1 VIDRIEVD
9 NYTRMNFLM
18 VLLPVATFC
27 CVVIYLANQ
36 PRAEEVRTIFIRA
49 AILTAVYAI
58 LTLEILSP
66 FHLVTRNLLILV
78 WCIPLFVFVAWN
90 LYQRRAGFR
99 ILLPKISLPHGWS
112 GWLAFSAIALIII
125 LTAIVAWISP
135 PMTWDSLSY
144 HMSRIAHWAENR
156 SIWHYITGIERQN
169 SMSPGAEMLT
179 LHGYV
184 LTGNDRFATF
194 TEWLAMLGSVM
205 GVSLITKLLGGR
217 GYAQWL
223 SALFAATLPM
233 GIVQASSTITDYVV
247 AFWLVCLACELLNY
261 QQTKN
266 NSALVFAVL
275 TTGMAVLTK
284 PTCMPYLA
292 PFMLWVVVLV
302 VKNKNPLAM
311 LKWALLAIG
320 LMALITGGYISRNVI
335 TFGGLSNGDDFKN
348 HVNQLLTPAG
358 FISNVIKNA
367 ALQAGTPSDYLNNE
381 LDLLIRKVHVKIG
394 VDIMDPRTTGD
405 GYFMIRKP
413 IYSEDLVSNPY
424 HALLAII
431 SFVVLLVMIRKLGL
445 KTLLYALCVIAG
457 FVFYSGLYKWH
468 LFNVRYH
475 LSFFILIAPIF
486 GLTWGLF
493 ERIKWGLAVILILWI
508 TSIPVLF
515 SIVSRPLIP
524 NHAITDHPSILT
536 QSREKLRFANCV
548 DCYPI
553 DKAMVEQIENN
564 RCSTV
569 GIMLN
574 GDAGEYLFWKLFNI
588 PLEQLR
594 IEWIV
599 AGTPSEKYESDDF
612 TPCTVICEGC
622 GSDQPSIRGLNLFS
636 LENGYALYLNP
647 IGE

>member
-1 VIDRIEVD
+1 
-9 NYTRMNFLM
+9 MNSLLI
-18 VLLPVATFC
+18 LLPITAYL
-27 CVVIYLANQ
+27 CVVIFLSNRFQA
-36 PRAEEVRTIFIRA
+36 AGIRTNLIRS
-49 AILTAVYAI
+49 AILTAVYSI
-58 LTLEILSP
+58 LSLEILSP
-66 FHLVTRNLLILV
+66 FHLVTRITLV
-78 WCIPLFVFVAWN
+78 VVWLIPLTGFMIWYLNQRHSGSRVF
-90 LYQRRAGFR
+90 
-99 ILLPKISLPHGWS
+99 LPKISFPHDWS
-112 GWLAFSAIALIII
+112 GWLAFSAIALVII
-125 LTAIVAWISP
+125 LTTIVAWISP
-135 PMTWDSLSY
+135 PMTWDSMTY

-156 SIWHYITGIERQN
+156 SVWHYITGIERQN

-184 LTGNDRFATF
+184 LTGDDRFAPF
-194 TEWLAMLGSVM
+194 TEWLAMLGSVI
-205 GVSLITKLLGGR
+205 GVSLITKRLGGR

-247 AFWLVCLACELLNY
+247 AFWLVCLVCELLSY
-261 QQTKN
+261 QQTKS
-266 NSALVFAVL
+266 NSALIFAVL

-284 PTCMPYLA
+284 PTCMPYLV
-292 PFMLWVVVLV
+292 PFVLLLVVVV
-302 VKNKNPLAM
+302 VKNNPPLAM

-320 LMALITGGYISRNVI
+320 LTALVTGGYISRNVI
-335 TFGGLSNGDDFKN
+335 TFGGLSNRDDFKN

-381 LDLLIRKVHVKIG
+381 LDLLIRKFHIKIG

-413 IYSEDLVSNPY
+413 MYSEDMVSNPY

-431 SFVVLLVMIRKLGL
+431 SFIMLLVMTRKLGL
-445 KTLLYALCVIAG
+445 KTLLYALCVITG

-475 LSFFILIAPIF
+475 LSFFILITPIF

-493 ERIKWGLAVILILWI
+493 ERIKWGLAITLILWI

-524 NHAITDHPSILT
+524 NHAITDRPSILE
-536 QSREKLRFANCV
+536 QSRAELRFANCL

-553 DKAMVEQIENN
+553 DKALVEQI
-564 RCSTV
+564 
-569 GIMLN
+569 
-574 GDAGEYLFWKLFNI
+574 
-588 PLEQLR
+588 
-594 IEWIV
+594 
-599 AGTPSEKYESDDF
+599 
-612 TPCTVICEGC
+612 
-622 GSDQPSIRGLNLFS
+622 
-636 LENGYALYLNP
+636 
-647 IGE
+647 